1 MPKTSAPR
9 IDENTLTRGQVRKL
23 AALRK
28 SVGDGIADRAFAAWL
43 SSQSPALGAESDE
56 SADIIVDTLWP
67 FVQQGEL
74 AIPRGGYL
82 IRRGRRRIIVE
93 KARS

>member
-28 SVGDGIADRAFAAWL
+28 SVGDEIADQVFAARL
-43 SSQSPALGAESDE
+43 SL
-56 SADIIVDTLWP
+56 
-67 FVQQGEL
+67 
-74 AIPRGGYL
+74 
-82 IRRGRRRIIVE
+82 
-93 KARS
+93 